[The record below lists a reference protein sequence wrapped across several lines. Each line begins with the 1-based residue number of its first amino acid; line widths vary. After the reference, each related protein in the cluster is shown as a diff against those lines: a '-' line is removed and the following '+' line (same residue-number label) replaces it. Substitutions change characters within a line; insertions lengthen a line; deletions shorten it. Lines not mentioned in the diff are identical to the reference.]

1 MVTFAIFILQRRVI
15 NERQCMGTDRRGY
28 TNNSHSTTYRSGTI
42 PYLLDK
48 GEGVWMKIPNLII
61 DSNERG
67 PLRDSVIRLS
77 EKQGFAV
84 SQEHLQGLGDY
95 KVGAGHVECKSL
107 SDFFQSSHSGH
118 LMRQMENLDSNCERV
133 FLVVH
138 GDLAKYVA
146 MSKKQGRNIS
156 YSKVM
161 NELLGTFA
169 RIMADF
175 DCHIYRAKDHSEA
188 GMFIT
193 KLHSKLHKPASRHGA
208 RAVTRVS
215 TNDVRA
221 DMLLTVPGFGP
232 ELVERT
238 LEKCGSIEEMLF
250 QESLKQVK
258 GMGATLRKRLLDVL
272 TSEEPVKIQRKYN
285 KRGNYNDGT

>member
-1 MVTFAIFILQRRVI
+1 M
-15 NERQCMGTDRRGY
+15 
-28 TNNSHSTTYRSGTI
+28 ST
-42 PYLLDK
+42 P
-48 GEGVWMKIPNLII
+48 PLII
-61 DSNERG
+61 DTNERG
-67 PLRDSVIRLS
+67 PLHDAIIRAA
-77 EKQGFAV
+77 ERQGFPIRK
-84 SQEHLQGLGDY
+84 EHLQGMGDY
-95 KVGAGHVECKSL
+95 KAGNAHIECKSL
-107 SDFFQSSHSGH
+107 SDLFQSSHSGH
-118 LMRQMENLDSNCERV
+118 LMRQLENLDANCERV

-138 GDLAKYVA
+138 GDIAKYVS

-175 DCHIYRAKDHSEA
+175 DCHIYRAKDCSEA
-188 GMFIT
+188 AMFIA

-221 DMLLTVPGFGP
+221 DMLIAVPGFGP
-232 ELVERT
+232 DLVERT

-250 QESLKQVK
+250 PESLKQVK
-258 GMGATLRKRLLDVL
+258 GMGTTLRKRLLEVL
-272 TSEEPVKIQRKYN
+272 TSEEPVRVQKTH
-285 KRGNYNDGT
+285 KRGNRNDGTSSR